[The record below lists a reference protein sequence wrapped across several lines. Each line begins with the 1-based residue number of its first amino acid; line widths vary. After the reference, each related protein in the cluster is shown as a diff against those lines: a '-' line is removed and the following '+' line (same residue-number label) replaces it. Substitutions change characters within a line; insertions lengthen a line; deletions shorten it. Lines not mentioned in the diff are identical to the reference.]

1 MGSFLLASLVAASG
15 LRPRASV
22 VVDPATYVGNV
33 YGTIRDRANQP
44 ALNIP
49 VVIAGRIARTDVKGS
64 FLINSIPAPYDGVD
78 YPIAIGDQIFNVH
91 VLPGATMALELNVTL
106 GRKAESHYRHEQSEA
121 RGPRPEASGF
131 TRQIFA
137 TREGLVGGT
146 TANGH
151 VIVANDHFVA
161 LPSRRALSSNFGHE
175 REVRVTYAGRTVIA
189 PVWDIGP
196 WNTHDDY
203 WNPSV
208 IRETFKD
215 LPRGKPEAEA
225 AKLEGYNNGRDERG
239 RVVVTPAGIDLAD
252 GTFRLDLGLPDN
264 DWVEVEYLWLDS
276 EGPVVTDLV
285 VAPGTIT
292 AHVRDASPV
301 DAAEFF
307 VDTLGD
313 PGTGSSAAIVNDV
326 IAGSLPQLTPGTTHT
341 IFVRARDVYGNWGAV
356 SSVTVTISAPPPKRR
371 AVRRQS

>member
-1 MGSFLLASLVAASG
+1 MGFLLASLALSSVLG
-15 LRPRASV
+15 PRSSV

-33 YGTIRDRANQP
+33 YGTISDGDRP
-44 ALNIP
+44 ATNVP
-49 VVIAGRIARTDVKGS
+49 VIVAGRVARTDADGK
-64 FLINSIPAPYDGVD
+64 FLINSIPAPYDGLD
-78 YPIAIGDQIFNVH
+78 YTIAVANETINVH

-106 GRKAESHYRHEQSEA
+106 GEKVEWHYRHEKTTED
-121 RGPRPEASGF
+121 RGPRTED
-131 TRQIFA
+131 TRNFSRPIFA

-151 VIVANDHFVA
+151 VIVENDHFVA

-252 GTFRLDLGLPDN
+252 GTFRLDLGLPQN
-264 DWVEVEYLWLDS
+264 DWVVVEYLWLDT
-276 EGPVVTDLV
+276 EGPIVSDI
-285 VAPGTIT
+285 AAGPGTIT
-292 AHVRDASPV
+292 AHVSDASPV

-307 VDTLGD
+307 VDVLGD
-313 PGTGSSAAIVNDV
+313 PGTGTSAAIVNDV
-326 IAGSLPQLTPGTTHT
+326 IAGALPQLTPGTTHT
-341 IFVRARDVYGNWGAV
+341 IFVRARDVYGNWGEAGRL
-356 SSVTVTISAPPPKRR
+356 TVTISAPPPKRR
-371 AVRRQS
+371 SIRRKS